1 MRKYLPVIFLLLFAA
16 STFAGQSGMNPAGEA
31 FVKAVNA
38 QDADGIAVLY
48 DADSVLFPPDTM
60 VLKGHDA
67 IRQSWV
73 ELFKTYTTHI
83 EVSNGSFEIKGDLSY
98 SWGNFT
104 MTLTPKA
111 GGEPM
116 KIEGRYSDVSKMVN
130 GKWYYIVDHA
140 SVPLPPPPQTMQH

>member
-1 MRKYLPVIFLLLFAA
+1 MKRFLPVIFFLLFAVT
-16 STFAGQSGMNPAGEA
+16 TFAAQSGMNPAGAA

-38 QDADGIAVLY
+38 QDADGIAALY

-73 ELFKTYTTHI
+73 ELFKTYTAHI
-83 EVSNGSFEIKGDLSY
+83 EGSDGFFEIKGDLSY
-98 SWGNFT
+98 SWGQFT

-111 GGEPM
+111 GGEPV
-116 KIEGRYSDVSKMVN
+116 KIVGRYSDVSKMQH

-140 SVPLPPPPQTMQH
+140 SVAPPPPQTMK